1 MFRRADVA
9 DPVWRHLIRT
19 DVRNVTL
26 ARTKS
31 IKEVDIE
38 MMYGWH
44 EWWPA
49 MGLMWILPLLFLIVV
64 VALVVRSP
72 WRSRGERGVTRGET
86 AREVLERRYASGEIT
101 KEQFEDMKRTLGY

>member
-1 MFRRADVA
+1 
-9 DPVWRHLIRT
+9 
-19 DVRNVTL
+19 
-26 ARTKS
+26 
-31 IKEVDIE
+31 
-38 MMYGWH
+38 
-44 EWWPA
+44 

-72 WRSRGERGVTRGET
+72 WRCRGERGVTRGET

>member
-1 MFRRADVA
+1 
-9 DPVWRHLIRT
+9 
-19 DVRNVTL
+19 
-26 ARTKS
+26 
-31 IKEVDIE
+31 

-72 WRSRGERGVTRGET
+72 WWSRGERGVTRGET